1 MHLKNSGIHTS
12 MDSQPSHPETNS
24 SSTVDA
30 EAVSAALEREQLF
43 LVYQPEFDLQTN
55 AFVGVEA
62 LIRWRHPD
70 LGVVRPDEFL
80 PALESTGEI
89 IPVGRWA
96 LLTAC
101 LQGAEW
107 HAKGYRF
114 SVSVNVSARQ
124 FDRDEFISEVEQALS
139 SSRFSPTHLV
149 LEFSQKV
156 LSGDIGAT
164 TRLAQLRSLGA
175 RVAIDDFEPDH
186 SVLTDL
192 DSAPIDIV
200 KLDRNFI
207 MKVTDA
213 SSSDLVHSLVRLAK
227 ERNIQVV
234 AAGIEDAAQRELL
247 QIEMVGV
254 GQGFHFSVPREAK
267 EIDQLL
273 LDFSIFS
280 GKPI

>member
-1 MHLKNSGIHTS
+1 MHLRNSGIQTS
-12 MDSQPSHPETNS
+12 MNSQPSYPETGPS
-24 SSTVDA
+24 ATVDA
-30 EAVSAALEREQLF
+30 AAVSAALEREQLF

-80 PALESTGEI
+80 PVLESTGEI
-89 IPVGRWA
+89 VPVGHWA

-107 HAKGYRF
+107 HDKGYRF
-114 SVSVNVSARQ
+114 SVSVNISARQ
-124 FDRDEFISEVEQALS
+124 FDRAEFISEVEQALI

-156 LSGDIGAT
+156 LNGDVEVT
-164 TRLAQLRSLGA
+164 KRLAQLKSLGA

-192 DSAPIDIV
+192 DSASIDIV

-213 SSSDLVHSLVRLAK
+213 PSSELVHSLVRLAK

-234 AAGIEDAAQRELL
+234 AAGIEDAAQRDLL
-247 QIEMVGV
+247 QIEKVGV
-254 GQGFHFSVPREAK
+254 GQGFHFSAPREAK

>member
-1 MHLKNSGIHTS
+1 ME
-12 MDSQPSHPETNS
+12 SQPSS
-24 SSTVDA
+24 SKWVMSGSNEAA
-30 EAVSAALEREQLF
+30 ELANALGDEQMF
-43 LVYQPEFDLQTN
+43 LVYQPEFDLRTN

-62 LIRWRHPD
+62 LIRWRHPMH
-70 LGVVRPDEFL
+70 GVVRPDDFL
-80 PALESTGEI
+80 PALEATGEI
-89 IPVGRWA
+89 ISVGKWA

-101 LQGAEW
+101 LQASEW
-107 HAKGYRF
+107 HDKGYRF
-114 SVSVNVSARQ
+114 SVSVNISARQ
-124 FDRDEFISEVEQALS
+124 FDRPEFVHEVEDAIA

-156 LSGDIGAT
+156 LNGDVGAT
-164 TRLAQLRSLGA
+164 TRLAQIRALGV

-192 DSAPIDIV
+192 DTAPIDIV

-207 MKVTDA
+207 AKVTDVTSA
-213 SSSDLVHSLVRLAK
+213 QLVHELVRLAK
-227 ERNIQVV
+227 EKNIQVV
-234 AAGIEDAAQRELL
+234 AAGVEDAAQRELL
-247 QIEMVGV
+247 QIENVGV
-254 GQGFHFSVPREAK
+254 GQGFHFSQPREAR